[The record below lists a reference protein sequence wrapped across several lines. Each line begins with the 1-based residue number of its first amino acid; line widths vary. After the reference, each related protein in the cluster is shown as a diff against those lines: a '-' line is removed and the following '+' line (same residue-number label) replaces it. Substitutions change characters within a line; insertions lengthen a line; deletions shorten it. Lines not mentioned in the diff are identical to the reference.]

1 MPTRRRSAVCRS
13 SRCIDG
19 SRRATRR
26 RAPSHSSCGSTSS
39 SAAAATSRST
49 PLFCSSARSARRARP
64 RPAWRELTQARAN
77 AASSMRPTSVKRS
90 RTAVAASSGTPRLA
104 SRSAS
109 CLRVLAVPVSAR
121 RQIARATASGS
132 PRSSSPGPG
141 AASRVRGTSAEAVR
155 DRRPRPRGPGRRSPV
170 SSRSLTS
177 CSEVGRGD
185 RGGLGGRVEGGADAE
200 LLLDLLLDLVGEVGV
215 VAQEGADV
223 LLALAE
229 LVALVRVPGAGLADE
244 ALLDPGVDE
253 AALAAE
259 AGAPQEVEL
268 GLLERRGHLVLDDL
282 DTHPAADR
290 LGALL
295 EGLDAA
301 DVEPDRRV
309 ELQGA
314 ATGGDLGR
322 AVDDADLLA
331 QLVDEDRGGAG
342 VVQRTGDLAQRL
354 AHQAGLQTDVAVTH
368 LALDLGAGHERRDRV
383 DDDDVER
390 AGADEHVGDL
400 QRLLTGV

>member
-1 MPTRRRSAVCRS
+1 
-13 SRCIDG
+13 
-19 SRRATRR
+19 
-26 RAPSHSSCGSTSS
+26 
-39 SAAAATSRST
+39 
-49 PLFCSSARSARRARP
+49 
-64 RPAWRELTQARAN
+64 
-77 AASSMRPTSVKRS
+77 MRPTSVNRS

-109 CLRVLAVPVSAR
+109 CLRVLAAPVSAR

-132 PRSSSPGPG
+132 PRLSSPGPG

-155 DRRPRPRGPGRRSPV
+155 DRRPRPRGGGRRSSV
-170 SSRSLTS
+170 SSLSLTD
-177 CSEVGRGD
+177 CSEVGRS
-185 RGGLGGRVEGGADAE
+185 GLGRRVEGGADAE

-215 VAQEGADV
+215 VTQEGADV
-223 LLALAE
+223 LLTLAE

-282 DTHPAADR
+282 DAHPAADR

-309 ELQGA
+309 ELQRP
-314 ATGGDLGR
+314 ATGGDLGG

-368 LALDLGAGHERRDRV
+368 LALNLGARHERGDRV

-390 AGADEHVGDL
+390 ARADQHVGDL
-400 QRLLTGV
+400 QRLLTGVGLADQQRIGVDADRTGVLRVQRVLGVDEGRDAASGLRVGHRVQGDRRLAGGLGAVHLDDAATREAADTEGDV

>member
-19 SRRATRR
+19 NRRATRR

-77 AASSMRPTSVKRS
+77 AASSMRPTSVNRS

-109 CLRVLAVPVSAR
+109 CLRVLAAPVSAR
-121 RQIARATASGS
+121 RQIARATASGL

-155 DRRPRPRGPGRRSPV
+155 DRRPRPRGGGRRSSV
-170 SSRSLTS
+170 SSRSLTD
-177 CSEVGRGD
+177 CSEVGRS
-185 RGGLGGRVEGGADAE
+185 GLGGRVEGGADAE

-253 AALAAE
+253 AALATE

-282 DTHPAADR
+282 DADPAADR

-295 EGLDAA
+295 EGLDAT

-309 ELQGA
+309 ELQRA

-342 VVQRTGDLAQRL
+342 VVQRTSDLAQRL
-354 AHQAGLQTDVAVTH
+354 AHQAGLQTDVAVAH
-368 LALDLGAGHERRDRV
+368 LALDLGARHER
-383 DDDDVER
+383 
-390 AGADEHVGDL
+390 
-400 QRLLTGV
+400 

>member
-39 SAAAATSRST
+39 SAAAATSWST

-77 AASSMRPTSVKRS
+77 AASSRRPPSVKRS

-170 SSRSLTS
+170 SSRSLPS
-177 CSEVGRGD
+177 CSEVGRGG
-185 RGGLGGRVEGGADAE
+185 RGGGGGLGGRVEGGADAE

-223 LLALAE
+223 LLALTE
-229 LVALVRVPGAGLADE
+229 LVALVGVPSAGLLHE
-244 ALLDPGVDE
+244 ALLDTDVDE
-253 AALAAE
+253 TALAAE
-259 AGAPQEVEL
+259 THTPDEVEL
-268 GLLERRGHLVLDDL
+268 GLLERRRHLVLDDL
-282 DTHPAADR
+282 DPDPAADR
-290 LGALL
+290 VGALL
-295 EGLDAA
+295 QGLDAA
-301 DVEPDRRV
+301 DVGADRRV
-309 ELQGA
+309 ELPRA
-314 ATGGDLGR
+314 ATGGD
-322 AVDDADLLA
+322 
-331 QLVDEDRGGAG
+331 
-342 VVQRTGDLAQRL
+342 
-354 AHQAGLQTDVAVTH
+354 
-368 LALDLGAGHERRDRV
+368 
-383 DDDDVER
+383 
-390 AGADEHVGDL
+390 
-400 QRLLTGV
+400 